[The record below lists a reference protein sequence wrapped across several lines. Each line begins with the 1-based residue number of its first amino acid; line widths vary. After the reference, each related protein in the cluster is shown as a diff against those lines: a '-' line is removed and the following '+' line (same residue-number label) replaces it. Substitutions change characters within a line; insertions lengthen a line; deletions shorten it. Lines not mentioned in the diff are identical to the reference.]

1 MDKDGS
7 SPNNE
12 IFYRIHSGAVDKF
25 IIDAISGQ
33 ISVSPGANL
42 DPDLIPRSSLG
53 SQASN
58 KRSYS
63 YILEISAL
71 DGGLG
76 ESQRLSLSIVNITI
90 LDVNN
95 KPPYF
100 ETSLFLGPYHVSEN
114 LPVGSVVATI
124 TAKDRDISSSL
135 QYSIDNNRSISR
147 NELGIEL
154 LVDGKILIV
163 ICF

>member
-1 MDKDGS
+1 MDNDGS

-25 IIDAISGQ
+25 VVDPTNGQ

-42 DPDLIPRSSLG
+42 DPDLIPRSSFG
-53 SQASN
+53 SQAKN
-58 KRSYS
+58 RKSYS
-63 YILEISAL
+63 YILEISAI

-100 ETSLFLGPYHVSEN
+100 EPNLFLGPFHVSEN
-114 LPVGSVVATI
+114 LPIGSEVTTV

-135 QYSIDNNRSISR
+135 LYSIDSNGSISR
-147 NELGIEL
+147 NEFGIETL
-154 LVDGKILIV
+154 LNGTI
-163 ICF
+163 

>member
-1 MDKDGS
+1 MDNDGS

-12 IFYRIHSGAVDKF
+12 IFYRIHSGAVEKF
-25 IIDAISGQ
+25 VVDPINGQ

-42 DPDLIPRSSLG
+42 DPDLIPRTSFG
-53 SQASN
+53 NQATN
-58 KRSYS
+58 KKSYS
-63 YILEISAL
+63 YILEISAI

-100 ETSLFLGPYHVSEN
+100 DPTLLLGLFHVPEN
-114 LPVGSVVATI
+114 LPVGSEVTTV

-135 QYSIDNNRSISR
+135 LYSIDNNRSISR
-147 NELGIEL
+147 NEFGIEAL
-154 LVDGKILIV
+154 LNGTI
-163 ICF
+163 